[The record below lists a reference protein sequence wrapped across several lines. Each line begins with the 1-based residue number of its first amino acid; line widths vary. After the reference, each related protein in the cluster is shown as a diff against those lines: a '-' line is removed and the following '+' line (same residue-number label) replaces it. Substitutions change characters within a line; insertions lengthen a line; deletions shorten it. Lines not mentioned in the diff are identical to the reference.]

1 MLNGLVRRMDG
12 SVAADAAT
20 VAESRTTTGC
30 HLRVSLGLAPP
41 PASSFLY
48 YDVGRRHT
56 PGHPDRGPGRGPR
69 RRPRHRRPRRGGAA
83 WRRPWARRAAESTYA
98 STAVVP

>member
-56 PGHPDRGPGRGPR
+56 PGHPDHGPGFGLNFF
-69 RRPRHRRPRRGGAA
+69 
-83 WRRPWARRAAESTYA
+83 YF
-98 STAVVP
+98 AVVSTFGLGSIAEEGL